1 MSKNSL
7 STNQEMF
14 KGDYLISNDG
24 NYKAIFQDDGNF
36 VVYGWK
42 PIWASGSDG
51 KPGFFLIMQ
60 SDGNLVIYDTNNQPL
75 WASNS
80 WHKERTEDN
89 CLTLNND
96 GCLTIYRGSQLM
108 WKSS

>member
-14 KGDYLISNDG
+14 
-24 NYKAIFQDDGNF
+24 KAIFQDDGNF

-42 PIWASGSDG
+42 PIWASGTNG

-60 SDGNLVIYDTNNQPL
+60 SDGNL
-75 WASNS
+75 
-80 WHKERTEDN
+80 ERTEDN
-89 CLTLNND
+89 RLTLNND
-96 GCLTIYRGSQLM
+96 GCLTIYRGSQLT
-108 WKSS
+108 WKSSKSS

>member
-42 PIWASGSDG
+42 PIWASGTNG

-60 SDGNLVIYDTNNQPL
+60 SDGNL
-75 WASNS
+75 
-80 WHKERTEDN
+80 ERTEDN
-89 CLTLNND
+89 RLTLNND
-96 GCLTIYRGSQLM
+96 GCLTIYRGSHFCYM
-108 WKSS
+108 TSP